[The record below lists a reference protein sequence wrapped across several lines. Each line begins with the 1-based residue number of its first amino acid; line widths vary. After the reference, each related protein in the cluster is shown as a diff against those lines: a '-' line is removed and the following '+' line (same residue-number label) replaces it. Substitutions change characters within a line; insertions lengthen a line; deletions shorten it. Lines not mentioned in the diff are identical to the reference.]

1 MTTTTP
7 LNDLP
12 KLVAPARRALASA
25 GIHSLGQLVRLT
37 ESEVKEL
44 HGIGPNA
51 LETLRRALAEK
62 GLAFTRAR

>member
-12 KLVAPARRALASA
+12 KLAAPARRALASA
-25 GIHSLGQLVRLT
+25 GIHSLGRLVRLT

-62 GLAFTRAR
+62 GLTFARAR